1 MEMANDAA
9 ARITAKVLRVRKR
22 VKELEA
28 MGADACARL
37 SPEDVKS
44 IHKDLKARVIAI
56 VQQSAKELA
65 TGEGNFTF

>member
-1 MEMANDAA
+1 
-9 ARITAKVLRVRKR
+9 

-44 IHKDLKARVIAI
+44 IHQDLKARVIAI